1 MNSVDLN
8 LLKYYAK
15 LREHRCGIAEG
26 IRVIAFRN
34 MDHLSRTI
42 LQLGITDLSEEASRN
57 SILNKMLEDQGLHS
71 NHMNRWLL
79 QAATWV
85 PWEIYMCLLDAEID
99 NYKRIS
105 DKHPSLTYEP
115 LEDYFLSHPSVVT
128 SRRKARHSLLHPLKE
143 TTYEENLHQFMNN
156 ARKSSADPK
165 IYLVRLQNLIDEY
178 LEWFQETLRTS
189 LADEISRQSYKEVF
203 EFKRRH
209 IQRVT
214 DIIDKTTDADTKAA
228 ITSWLD
234 GFLESS
240 ESLPLSVEPDYEL
253 TTAQRRTL
261 SQWEEAVDILGQA
274 LPERPYSSSQGSVQT
289 PIHKELSSF
298 LSSPARKDQP
308 AWTGQVLPEYLQGK
322 RSGYI
327 GLLFRSF
334 IILNE
339 MGIYLTQVTTRCR
352 IGEMEDYP
360 RNLAEFE
367 ARFATEQACR
377 EYLCQ
382 LRWPEGFRCP
392 RCGHDKA
399 WAVRTALLECAGC
412 GHQASPTAGTIFQD
426 TRQPLQSWFRA
437 MWWLTSQKNGASAL
451 GLQRVLG
458 LGSYKT
464 AWTWLHKLRRA
475 MVRPGR
481 DRLSGRVEVD
491 ETYLGGLEEGV
502 RGRQTDAKALIVV
515 AAEEDGAGIG
525 RVRIRTIPNASG
537 DSLMAFVGES
547 IEPGSVVHT
556 DGWLGYEPLEGDGYR
571 HEVSYLEGQPAR
583 ASKLLPR
590 VHRVVSL
597 VKRWI
602 LGTHQGAVSHEHL
615 DSYLDEFAF
624 RFNRRKSRSRGKL
637 FYRLVQQ
644 AVAVPPAPYKSRSE
658 APRHA
663 LRTTTTCRG
672 YFPIPESSKYPSS
685 MNPTRQSLMTSIPGS
700 LVCPVRRSSVEMI

>member
-1 MNSVDLN
+1 MWTPQYWL
-8 LLKYYAK
+8 LLKIYEGDDYNIFADEFGNPGLGVPPPPPSPLAGWYFARGLRDNSPDNESDLLK
-15 LREHRCGIAEG
+15 ALYIAATGSPEGAEPIINGTFMDVPGVRERVREWKRNGQTVHSDEGEYLVAYSLNILREAN
-26 IRVIAFRN
+26 FR
-34 MDHLSRTI
+34 DC
-42 LQLGITDLSEEASRN
+42 E
-57 SILNKMLEDQGLHS
+57 
-71 NHMNRWLL
+71 
-79 QAATWV
+79 
-85 PWEIYMCLLDAEID
+85 
-99 NYKRIS
+99 
-105 DKHPSLTYEP
+105 
-115 LEDYFLSHPSVVT
+115 
-128 SRRKARHSLLHPLKE
+128 
-143 TTYEENLHQFMNN
+143 
-156 ARKSSADPK
+156 
-165 IYLVRLQNLIDEY
+165 LV
-178 LEWFQETLRTS
+178 
-189 LADEISRQSYKEVF
+189 
-203 EFKRRH
+203 
-209 IQRVT
+209 
-214 DIIDKTTDADTKAA
+214 
-228 ITSWLD
+228 
-234 GFLESS
+234 
-240 ESLPLSVEPDYEL
+240 
-253 TTAQRRTL
+253 
-261 SQWEEAVDILGQA
+261 
-274 LPERPYSSSQGSVQT
+274 
-289 PIHKELSSF
+289 ELS
-298 LSSPARKDQP
+298 L
-308 AWTGQVLPEYLQGK
+308 GVLG
-322 RSGYI
+322 
-327 GLLFRSF
+327 
-334 IILNE
+334 E
-339 MGIYLTQVTTRCR
+339 MGIHLTQVTTRCR

-644 AVAVPPAPYKSRSE
+644 AVAVPPAPYKSLVGGT
-658 APRHA
+658 A
-663 LRTTTTCRG
+663 
-672 YFPIPESSKYPSS
+672 
-685 MNPTRQSLMTSIPGS
+685 TRATDDHNM
-700 LVCPVRRSSVEMI
+700 